1 MCVAENML
9 PKMILRLLQH
19 LREKSGTPAA
29 AGGSGI
35 SADDATASYKV
46 TVEEADA
53 FLGLLQDFCD
63 MGTAMRNVI
72 IRCLIS
78 GKIYTSLTS
87 IQSRS
92 DDSEYTAYM
101 RRSTEKYEAA
111 LNALPV
117 PELSKKYCEC
127 PTLTTRLVHTTFLE
141 ELLFWTVKY
150 EFPQKLVC
158 LLLIMLPDQQYK
170 EVFTRAFVFHYWRM
184 STMLDK
190 SGISDSLSNRYRKL
204 RTFFK
209 LSR

>member
-19 LREKSGTPAA
+19 LREKSVPPPPGGADGG
-29 AGGSGI
+29 GGSN
-35 SADDATASYKV
+35 YKV

-53 FLGLLQDFCD
+53 FLSLLQDFCD

-72 IRCLIS
+72 IRCLVS
-78 GKIYTSLTS
+78 RKIYTSLTCLPGGGEA
-87 IQSRS
+87 
-92 DDSEYTAYM
+92 DSEYVAYM
-101 RRSTEKYEAA
+101 RRSKERYEAA

-127 PTLTTRLVHTTFLE
+127 PTLTTRLVHTTFLD

-158 LLLIMLPDQQYK
+158 LLLIMLPDQHYK

-190 SGISDSLSNRYRKL
+190 SGISDSLSNRYKKPPL
-204 RTFFK
+204 HFLFK
-209 LSR
+209 CS

>member
-19 LREKSGTPAA
+19 LREKSSPPLGA
-29 AGGSGI
+29 AGAAPGD
-35 SADDATASYKV
+35 ADATTNYKV
-46 TVEEADA
+46 KVDEADA
-53 FLGLLQDFCD
+53 FLSLLQDFCD

-87 IQSRS
+87 QQQPGRS
-92 DDSEYTAYM
+92 EDSEYAAYM
-101 RRSTEKYEAA
+101 RRSAEKYETA

-190 SGISDSLSNRYRKL
+190 SGISDSLSNR
-204 RTFFK
+204 
-209 LSR
+209 